1 MEIICPECQ
10 FSRSV
15 PDAKVPPTAEMATC
29 PKCGIRFRFRVLEE
43 PAQDFMVHHDDAA
56 PAPAPEAV
64 AARSGVPEAAG
75 PAAPRLPYEQDEP
88 VAERRQQPE
97 QGDVFAGL
105 EAMAGERETPRRP
118 SFEQAYNEDGAR
130 GHGDDSAGPRPTV
143 EVPWED
149 LERWGFFQ
157 GLFQTVK
164 RGMLQPSRFFAAM
177 PLRRGYLRPLAFY
190 VLISEISA
198 VVLFI
203 YQTMGLD
210 MLTQTQD
217 GGELLDAGGFIG
229 MGAASALMLL
239 FYPILFTIMLY
250 AMAAVH
256 HLFLTLFQA
265 ARGGFEGTFRAVAY
279 GSAPTVLSVVPI
291 LGWLVAGIWTLVV
304 TVIGLKQ
311 IHDTTYGRVLAA
323 LSAQIL
329 AFLLLIGFAVY
340 LLHGMAA

>member
-1 MEIICPECQ
+1 MEIICPECR
-10 FSRSV
+10 FNRSV
-15 PDAKVPPTAEMATC
+15 PDEKVPPTAEMATC
-29 PKCGIRFRFRVLEE
+29 PKCGIRFRFRVLDE
-43 PAQDFMVHHDDAA
+43 PAQEFMVPNDSAATASAPDAA
-56 PAPAPEAV
+56 SARAQAPEAV
-64 AARSGVPEAAG
+64 D
-75 PAAPRLPYEQDEP
+75 PAPPRLPYEQDEP
-88 VAERRQQPE
+88 AAERRPPSE

-105 EAMAGERETPRRP
+105 EAMAGERETHRRP
-118 SFEQAYNEDGAR
+118 SFEQTYNEEGGYGQGA
-130 GHGDDSAGPRPTV
+130 AGQRPTV

-164 RGMLQPSRFFAAM
+164 RGMLQPARFFAAM

-190 VLISEISA
+190 VLISELCA

-210 MLTQTQD
+210 LLTQSQD
-217 GGELLDAGGFIG
+217 GGELLDAGGFVG
-229 MGAASALMLL
+229 MGAVSALMLL
-239 FYPILFTIMLY
+239 LYPIMFTIMLY
-250 AMAAVH
+250 AMAAIH

-279 GSAPTVLSVVPI
+279 GSAPTVLSIVPI

-304 TVIGLKQ
+304 TVIGLKHV
-311 IHDTTYGRVLAA
+311 HDTTYGRILAA